1 MKFIHILILAVLLI
15 FSSCD
20 CVSSFRGT
28 VVDESFHPIEGVTVY
43 YMIEGDIKDSSL
55 TSSNGFFEVDKLT
68 GICNP
73 RANDIILT
81 KNGYRS
87 LVLNEYE
94 EDVKSSS
101 HFNKDTI
108 VMEASSEAF
117 SEETLF
123 KLTSVHNFFN
133 FFNVLVVVINVV
145 TIFYILLVKEKI
157 EFLWVIPFLLI
168 NPFYFM
174 NLDKEM
180 YYWEIVGFVADPNV
194 TNRPWV
200 INMSIPLVAVIYWL
214 KVKYFERKKH

>member
-1 MKFIHILILAVLLI
+1 MKFIHLLIFAAVLF

-28 VVDESFHPIEGVTVY
+28 VVDESLHPIEGVSVY
-43 YMIEGDIKDSSL
+43 YMIDGDIKD
-55 TSSNGFFEVDKLT
+55 TSYTTSNGFFEVHKFT

-73 RANDIILT
+73 RQNDVILT

-108 VMEASSEAF
+108 VMEASTEAF

-123 KLTSVHNFFN
+123 KLSSVHNFFN
-133 FFNVLVVVINVV
+133 FFNVLVMVINIFTV
-145 TIFYILLVKEKI
+145 FYIFLIKPRKEY
-157 EFLWVIPFLLI
+157 FWVIAFFVI

-174 NLDKEM
+174 NLDREM
-180 YYWEIVGFVADPNV
+180 YYWEIVGFIANPHV

-200 INMSIPLVAVIYWL
+200 INMSVPVVAITYWL
-214 KVKYFERKKH
+214 KIKYFEGKTN